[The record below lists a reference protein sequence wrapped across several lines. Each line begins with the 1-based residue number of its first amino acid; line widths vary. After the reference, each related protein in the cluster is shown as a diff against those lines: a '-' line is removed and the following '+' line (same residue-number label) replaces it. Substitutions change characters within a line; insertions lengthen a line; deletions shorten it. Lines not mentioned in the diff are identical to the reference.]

1 MILKNLHK
9 LQIQTLFYNEKSEW
23 TQIFLIRPDFF
34 IAPNIYAGLY
44 TTTHNSYQIWVPS
57 RVIPLTVPSS

>member
-34 IAPNIYAGLY
+34 IAPNIYAALH
-44 TTTHNSYQIWVPS
+44 TTTHNSSQLCFKYHSNPKKFI
-57 RVIPLTVPSS
+57 TF